1 MVKEDEEM
9 ASTYSFDVVS
19 QVDMQEVD
27 NAVNQAI
34 KEINQRYDF
43 KNTKSEIEILKDEIK
58 IVSDDEYKLQT
69 VIEILKGK
77 LVKRGISPKALD
89 LGKIEKASLGTARV
103 SAKIVNGISKE
114 KAKEIASEI
123 KNSKLKV
130 QTQIMENQLRVSA
143 KAKDDLQEVI
153 AMLKEKDFNIPLQFT
168 NYR

>member
-1 MVKEDEEM
+1 M